1 MTDMTSARSSVTVII
16 ALLLW
21 LLLALIAGASG
32 LTARLVPPF
41 PQAVLLGLV
50 LVQLLMFAF
59 CQRFRIW
66 CMSVDLRALVL
77 FHVTRFVGIYF
88 LILYSRGMLPYIF
101 AVPGGWG
108 DIASAVYAV
117 LIVTYAKPV
126 GKTGWSLYL
135 LWNLLGFADILFVV
149 LTAARLAFSEP
160 ASMAELLKLPLAL
173 LPTFVVPVII
183 FTHLVIFARLYSAA
197 KRGYGHI

>member
-1 MTDMTSARSSVTVII
+1 MPYTRSSIAVII
-16 ALLLW
+16 ALILW

-32 LTARLVPPF
+32 LTTRLVPPF

-59 CQRFRIW
+59 CQRFRSW

-88 LILYSRGMLPYIF
+88 LILYSRGRLPYDF

-117 LIVTYAKPV
+117 LVVTYVKPE

-135 LWNLLGFADILFVV
+135 LWNLLGFADILLVV
-149 LTAARLAFSEP
+149 LTAARLALSNP
-160 ASMAELLKLPLAL
+160 GSMGELLELPLAL

-183 FTHLVIFARLYSAA
+183 FTHIVIFARLYSAA

>member
-1 MTDMTSARSSVTVII
+1 MPYARSSVAVII
-16 ALLLW
+16 VLILW

-32 LTARLVPPF
+32 LFARLVPPL

-50 LVQLLMFAF
+50 LIQVLMFAF
-59 CQRFRIW
+59 YPGFRTW

-77 FHVTRFVGIYF
+77 FHITRFVGIYF
-88 LILYSRGMLPYIF
+88 LILYSRGKFPYDF

-108 DIASAVYAV
+108 DIAVAVYAV
-117 LIVTYAKPV
+117 LISVYVKPEGV
-126 GKTGWSLYL
+126 AGWALYF
-135 LWNLLGFADILFVV
+135 LWNVLGFADISFVV
-149 LTAARLAFSEP
+149 ITAARLALSDP
-160 ASMAELLKLPLAL
+160 GSMAELLKLPLAL